1 MKIKHKRHKNA
12 IKRQLKFQDYKNCL
26 EAVQIDNKKNHLE
39 KNKFDID
46 SPTEFIRNNKLVLK
60 IQRFKSE
67 SHKVLIEEIK
77 KIALRF
83 YDDKIIQSIDSTETY
98 AHGTSKDLVFEKEE
112 TKCNYIIKQL
122 KNFYL

>member
-1 MKIKHKRHKNA
+1 MKIKNKRRKNA
-12 IKRQLKFQDYKNCL
+12 IKRKLKFQDYKNCL

>member
-1 MKIKHKRHKNA
+1 MKIKNKRRKNA
-12 IKRQLKFQDYKNCL
+12 IKRKLKFQDYKNCL

-77 KIALRF
+77 KIALSF
-83 YDDKIIQSIDSTETY
+83 YDDKIIQ
-98 AHGTSKDLVFEKEE
+98 
-112 TKCNYIIKQL
+112 
-122 KNFYL
+122 

>member
-1 MKIKHKRHKNA
+1 M
-12 IKRQLKFQDYKNCL
+12 
-26 EAVQIDNKKNHLE
+26 
-39 KNKFDID
+39 
-46 SPTEFIRNNKLVLK
+46 
-60 IQRFKSE
+60 
-67 SHKVLIEEIK
+67 IEEIK
-77 KIALRF
+77 KIALSF